1 MEPTVF
7 RHVHR
12 VTYAECTVGNHV
24 YYARYLDLLEAA
36 RGEFFR
42 HVGLTLRELQE
53 QGFIFPV
60 TEATLRYRGAA
71 RYDDSIVILM
81 QVSEL
86 GRVRVAFEAEIRGPD
101 GRLLLT
107 ATTRH
112 ACTGLDDRPRRL
124 PEALVERLGPFHRPP
139 VPASSSP
146 VPGG

>member
-1 MEPTVF
+1 MVF
-7 RHVHR
+7 QHVHR

-24 YYARYLDLLEAA
+24 YYARYLDLLEEA

-42 HVGLTLRELQE
+42 HLGLTFRELQE
-53 QGFIFPV
+53 QGIIFPV

-71 RYDDSIVILM
+71 RYDDSIVILL

-86 GRVRVAFEAEIRGPD
+86 GRVRVAFEAEIRAPD
-101 GRLLLT
+101 GRLLLN
-107 ATTRH
+107 AMTRH

-124 PEALVERLGPFHRPP
+124 PEALVERLGPFLRPP